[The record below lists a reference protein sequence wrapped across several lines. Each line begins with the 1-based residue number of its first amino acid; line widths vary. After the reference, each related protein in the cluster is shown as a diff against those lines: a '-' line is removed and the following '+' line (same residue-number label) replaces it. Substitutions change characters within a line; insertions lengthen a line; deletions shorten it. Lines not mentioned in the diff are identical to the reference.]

1 MLLSQDIRMK
11 LSFLWTTVSALFGP
25 MFPKVT
31 PLVWKRQVECWP
43 MIAVNFFPALKS
55 AGDKKGTFDF
65 LSLAMKF
72 SMALLQNKHLSHHT
86 HTSMQ
91 ADSCR
96 KCNSKSLKQQRGTLT
111 SFHSFF
117 WRVQCMIMAMRLYQE
132 IQLLSSALPFYWP
145 QTIC

>member
-1 MLLSQDIRMK
+1 
-11 LSFLWTTVSALFGP
+11 
-25 MFPKVT
+25 
-31 PLVWKRQVECWP
+31 

-96 KCNSKSLKQQRGTLT
+96 KCNSKKAVPKAAKRNTDIFSLLFLKGSMHDNGNEAISGNPASIFCTAFLLT
-111 SFHSFF
+111 SNNLLIKGEMYLIFF
-117 WRVQCMIMAMRLYQE
+117 
-132 IQLLSSALPFYWP
+132 P
-145 QTIC
+145 